1 LSRKYDQKEKQVEK
15 LKESLKKLEIQTI
28 DKQENKDIALGT
40 SKLNYLDPRISVAWC
55 KKWDV
60 PIEKIYS
67 KTQRDKF
74 RWAIDMATSDF
85 HFHNYEGEIQ
95 LRDLS
100 YLEGMDGDGDN
111 ENTTQ
116 NQNDTVE
123 EDEDD

>member
-1 LSRKYDQKEKQVEK
+1 M
-15 LKESLKKLEIQTI
+15 
-28 DKQENKDIALGT
+28 GT

-55 KKWDV
+55 KKWSV
-60 PIEKIYS
+60 PVEKIYS

-74 RWAIDMATSDF
+74 RWAIDMATPEY

-100 YLEGMDGDGDN
+100 YLDDMDGGN

-116 NQNDTVE
+116 NQDETMDQDNDDDD
-123 EDEDD
+123 DEN